1 MIKFN
6 ESVHYTI
13 ACLIKKKYGTFQPK
27 NSKTFKIF
35 GRSTNVTIF

>member
-13 ACLIKKKYGTFQPK
+13 ACLIKKNMALFNLRTQKRLKYY
-27 NSKTFKIF
+27 
-35 GRSTNVTIF
+35 